1 VTSCASRILYLLCAT
16 SGSSVSKI
24 IEKMLEASI
33 TLSDESIFGQA
44 FFESISSIEREEM
57 AVPGGKS
64 NVAYKAIT
72 LINVVH
78 YIPIQSW
85 IEFDDE
91 WAKALNRLHYD
102 FYNNFS
108 KDDGNID
115 WEKLLR
121 YNSGEDNVPWVSKV
135 IPITTEDQEDE
146 SNDDEWAKAL
156 NRLHYDFY
164 INFSKDDGSIDW
176 ENLLRYNSGK
186 ENVPWVSK
194 VIPVITEDQEDES
207 NEAENGDVD
216 YGNEDYA

>member
-1 VTSCASRILYLLCAT
+1 MSSSKIENLVRQSFDELYRQRVMKLTGVMLSDLLRKQNLYLLCAT

-24 IEKMLEASI
+24 IEKMLEAYI

-121 YNSGEDNVPWVSKV
+121 FNSGEDNIPWVSKV
-135 IPITTEDQEDE
+135 ILVTTEDQEDE
-146 SNDDEWAKAL
+146 SN
-156 NRLHYDFY
+156 
-164 INFSKDDGSIDW
+164 
-176 ENLLRYNSGK
+176 
-186 ENVPWVSK
+186 
-194 VIPVITEDQEDES
+194 EDEV
-207 NEAENGDVD
+207 GDVN

>member
-1 VTSCASRILYLLCAT
+1 MSSSKIENLVRQSFDELYRQRVMKLTGVMLSDLLRKQNLYLLCAT

-24 IEKMLEASI
+24 IEKMLEAYI
-33 TLSDESIFGQA
+33 KLSDESIFGQA

-102 FYNNFS
+102 FYNNFN
-108 KDDGNID
+108 KDHGNID

-121 YNSGEDNVPWVSKV
+121 YNSGEDS
-135 IPITTEDQEDE
+135 
-146 SNDDEWAKAL
+146 
-156 NRLHYDFY
+156 F
-164 INFSKDDGSIDW
+164 
-176 ENLLRYNSGK
+176 
-186 ENVPWVSK
+186 PWVSK
-194 VIPVITEDQEDES
+194 VIPVTTEDQEDEV
-207 NEAENGDVD
+207 GDVD
-216 YGNEDYA
+216 YGNEDFE